1 MAAEVGLL
9 RGCRGVYFLQQ
20 CERHQHS
27 IRIIEEPQV
36 SQPPPFARGVTLS
49 DVPAVIDGDTIR
61 LACRVVQIFGID
73 APESAQKFRNSGTP

>member
-1 MAAEVGLL
+1 MVFCAAVEA
-9 RGCRGVYFLQQ
+9 CISFSSASAD
-20 CERHQHS
+20 QHS

-61 LACRVVQIFGID
+61 FAGRVVQIFGID